1 MTSTAAARA
10 TAFQALHAEGL
21 LLLAN
26 AWDAGSARLAQA
38 AGARAIATSSAAV
51 AWAHAWPDGD
61 ALPVELLLQ
70 TVRAVAGAV
79 AVPVSADIEGGYS
92 DDPARVAELAG
103 RVIDAGAVGINIED
117 GAADATLLCAKIAA
131 IRAAAKTRGVDLFI
145 NARTDVWLRGLAEP
159 GRRAEEAVRRGALYR
174 EAGANGLFV
183 PGVTT
188 EADIAAVVAG
198 AGMPVNVMARP
209 NLPELERLRALGVR
223 RFSAGSSIG
232 EAANALALAM
242 MRDFLATGRM
252 QTYGVPLLSY
262 PELNALMGPERRG

>member
-10 TAFQALHAEGL
+10 SAFQALHAEGL

-79 AVPVSADIEGGYS
+79 EVPVSADIEGGYS
-92 DDPARVAELAG
+92 DDPARVGELVG

-117 GAADATLLCAKIAA
+117 GASEPALLCAKIAA
-131 IRAAAKTRGVDLFI
+131 ARAAARERGVDLYV

-159 GRRAEEAVRRGALYR
+159 GRRAAEAVRRGALYR
-174 EAGANGLFV
+174 EAGASGLFV
-183 PGVTT
+183 PGITA

-198 AGMPVNVMARP
+198 IAMPVNVMAFP
-209 NLPELERLRALGVR
+209 GLPELERLRALGLR
-223 RFSAGSSIG
+223 RYSAGAAIG
-232 EAANALALAM
+232 MAVNALALAM
-242 MRDFLATGRM
+242 MRDFLATGHV
-252 QTYGVPLLSY
+252 QAYGVPALSY
-262 PELNALMGPERRG
+262 PELNALMKR